1 MKIVFI
7 DTEVNIDSGKILDYG
22 AIDEFGGNVHTGIKD
37 EFFSFVG
44 DAEYICGHNI
54 LNHDLVYIRKS
65 NACLDSK
72 DIIDTLHLSPLLFP
86 KNPYHKLVKDDKL
99 LTEQLNNPVNDSAK
113 AMELFLDELNAYK
126 KLPQNM
132 KYIFSVLLK
141 DTDEFKGFFK
151 YIDEKL
157 KKPKLTFWKS
167 ERKEKDILKLIKS
180 VFKERICE
188 NANLTNL
195 IENNSVELA
204 YALSVIN
211 SGDDISVTPKWV
223 IMKYPKV
230 ESVISVLRS
239 NPCDMG
245 CSYCRSKLDS
255 TQGLRHYFGYDNFRS
270 FDGKELQKEAST
282 AALEGKSLL
291 AIFPTGGGKSITF
304 QVPALMLG
312 KASGGLTVIISPLQS
327 LMKDQVDNL
336 ESKGITSAVAINGL
350 LNPIERSETIKR
362 VRNGGAKLLYISPES
377 LRSKSIEKLL
387 LSRKIERFVIDE
399 AHCFSAWGQD
409 FRVDYLYIGEFIN
422 KLYEAKNLKEMIPV
436 SCFTATAK
444 QSVVD
449 DILAYFK
456 NYIGVEMEFF
466 SASISRKNLSYEVIE
481 CDKSEKYD
489 RLRLLIEEKQTPT
502 IVYAS
507 KTALTEDIA
516 NRLKSDGYNAAAYHG
531 KMDKQQKSYNQE
543 QFILGNIDIMVA
555 TSAFGMGVDK
565 SDVGLVIH
573 YQISNSLENYV
584 QEAGRAGRDQTI
596 DAECFILFDDNDLNS
611 HFNLLNQT
619 KLSIS
624 EIGQIWKAIKDVT
637 RYRKNITQSALEIAR
652 KAGWDD
658 NIYDLE
664 TRVKTAITAL
674 EQSGYV
680 KRGQNSPRVYADS
693 ILSKSVMDA
702 QAIIRASKKIAEE
715 DKELAV
721 NMISMLIK
729 DKSRRSEENET
740 RVDYISDRLGID
752 IKSTIRII
760 SSLREEKI
768 LADDKDLSAF
778 LNDESSQQKSYNLL
792 KRFKELEI
800 FLINNITEDGVYNIK
815 TLNENAD
822 KEGLKKVTTDKIIT
836 LLNFWAIK
844 GWIKKDTSKGD
855 RNHIRVVFKKENDN
869 LKNLYENRIY
879 VSDFILNFLYEK
891 NSSND
896 TDFAVEFSV
905 NELKD
910 EFNYSNQLMKK
921 EVTLK
926 VVEESLFYL
935 SRIGALKI
943 EGGFLV
949 IYNRL
954 NIQRLELDNRIKYK
968 IDDYKTLDTYYKQK
982 GHQIHIVGEYAKKM
996 ISDYAGALKF
1006 VDDYF
1011 QLKYKAFLS
1020 KYFNGDKKDMIKKN
1034 ITLKKFEELF
1044 GSLSA
1049 SQLSIIRDNETKY
1062 IVVAAG
1068 PGSGKTRI
1076 LVHKLASLLLLEDVK
1091 HEQLLMLTFSRASAI
1106 EFKKRLKNLIG
1117 AAANYID
1124 IKTFHSYC
1132 FDLQGKVGDINRS
1145 SSIVAETAKMIM
1157 NGEIEQSRITKTV
1170 MVIDEAQDM
1179 DGNEFNFIRS
1189 MVKQNENMRVI
1200 AVGDDDQN
1208 IYGFRGS
1215 SSEYM
1220 KKILNAPEAKLYE
1233 LVENYRSNSNLINLS
1248 NGFASTIKNR
1258 MKNTPILPVR
1268 KDVGEIL
1275 SCHYNQSDNMIGN
1288 IVESIMKTSWSGNT
1302 CILTN
1307 TNFEALQVAGLLTE
1321 KNLNVKL
1328 IQAYDNI
1335 KPINLNEIRYF
1346 LDKLHIDEELYIID
1360 KTQWINAKQS
1370 LFSKF
1375 SGSDNLDT
1383 IRRMISDFEETSGKV
1398 MYISDLL
1405 IHLKESKLED
1415 FVGTNNHAYYVSTI
1429 HKSKGREFDNVVI
1442 MLDKFEIKN
1451 EEQKRALY
1459 VALTRAKNNLLVHY
1473 KDVKLDNVLREI
1485 GDDIRFM
1492 SPTKVN
1498 EELSKLYLPLSY
1510 KDVYL
1515 SYNYDK
1521 RISALLKDLVSG
1533 DELSVDMNG
1542 CYDKKKNKILIFS
1555 KKFKTELQ
1563 TYLNKGYVL
1572 LIARVRHVVF
1582 WKPEKEEADT
1592 RVLLPIIELVKNTQN
1607 YGISAT
1613 IENNNTPKN
1622 NELEIGCSRKVEYI
1636 RFSKNSNYVIEQ
1648 NYEDEYM
1655 ISLKEDGKLI
1665 EINKIRKVKN
1675 IGKIAAGVL
1684 SGVDNE
1690 YLGEVLIPENIIN
1703 KNEDYFILE
1712 VTGDSMI
1719 DVGINIGDKI
1729 LVRKQNYAERNDII
1743 VAIVDN
1749 EATVKKYNRMD
1760 ESILLIPE
1768 NKNYEPIIV
1777 KEENLY
1783 INGIVEGVLK
1793 SSIL

>member
-7 DTEVNIDSGKILDYG
+7 DTEVNIDSRKIVDFG
-22 AIDEFGGNVHTGIKD
+22 AVDEFGGNVHTGKKD
-37 EFFSFVG
+37 EFFPFVE

-65 NACLDSK
+65 DTSLDSK
-72 DIIDTLHLSPLLFP
+72 DIIDTLYLSPLLFA

-99 LTEQLNNPVNDSAK
+99 LTEQLNNPVNDSIK
-113 AMELFLDELNAYK
+113 ARELFYDEINAYK
-126 KLPQNM
+126 KLSQNM
-132 KYIFSVLLK
+132 KDIFSILLK

-151 YIDEKL
+151 YVDEKL
-157 KKPKLTFWKS
+157 QKSKLIFWKT
-167 ERKEKDILKLIKS
+167 ERKEKNIIKLINS

-188 NANLTNL
+188 NVNLTNL
-195 IENNSVELA
+195 IENNSIELA

-211 SGDDISVTPKWV
+211 SRDDASVTPKWV
-223 IMKYPKV
+223 LMKYPKV
-230 ESVISVLRS
+230 ENVISVLRS
-239 NPCDMG
+239 KPCDMG
-245 CSYCRSKLDS
+245 CSYCRSQLDP

-270 FDGKELQKEAST
+270 FDGKELQKEAAT
-282 AALEGKSLL
+282 AAMEGKSLL

-304 QVPALMLG
+304 QVPALMSG

-336 ESKGITSAVAINGL
+336 ESKGITCAVAINGL
-350 LNPIERSETIKR
+350 LDPIERSETIKR
-362 VRNGGAKLLYISPES
+362 VENGEAKLLYISPES
-377 LRSKSIEKLL
+377 LRSKSMERLL

-422 KLYEAKNLKEMIPV
+422 KLYKAKNLEKMIPV

-449 DILAYFK
+449 DIMAYFK
-456 NYIGVEMEFF
+456 DYIGVEMEFF
-466 SASISRKNLSYEVIE
+466 SASISRKNLSYKVIE
-481 CDKSEKYD
+481 CAKSDKYD

-507 KTALTEDIA
+507 KTKLTEEIA
-516 NRLKSDGYNAAAYHG
+516 DRLKSDGYNAASYHG
-531 KMDKQQKSYNQE
+531 KMDKQQKNKNQE

-596 DAECFILFDDNDLNS
+596 DAECFILYDDNDLNA

-624 EIGQIWKAIKDVT
+624 EIGQIWKAIKDIT
-637 RYRKNITQSALEIAR
+637 RTRKNITQSALEIAR

-674 EQSGYV
+674 EQSGYI
-680 KRGQNSPRVYADS
+680 KRGQNSPRIYADS

-702 QAIIRASKKIAEE
+702 QTIIRASKKIAEE
-715 DKELAV
+715 DKEIAV

-729 DKSRRSEENET
+729 SKSRKSAENET
-740 RVDYISDRLGID
+740 RVDYISDLLGID
-752 IKSTIRII
+752 IRNTIRII
-760 SSLREEKI
+760 SLLREEGI

-778 LNDESSQQKSYNLL
+778 LNDESSQQKSSNLL
-792 KRFKELEI
+792 KWFKELEI
-800 FLINNITEDGVYNIK
+800 FLINNIVEDGVYNIK
-815 TLNENAD
+815 ALNESAD

-836 LLNFWAIK
+836 LLNFWEIK

-855 RNHIRVVFKKENDN
+855 RNHIRVVFKKEHDN
-869 LKNLYENRIY
+869 LNTLYNNRIN

-896 TDFAVEFSV
+896 SNFAVEFSV

-910 EFNYSNQLMKK
+910 EFNYSNQLMGT
-921 EVTLK
+921 EITLK
-926 VVEESLFYL
+926 AVEESLFYL

-996 ISDYAGALKF
+996 ISDYLGALKF

-1011 QLKYKAFLS
+1011 QLEYKAFLS
-1020 KYFNGDKKDMIKKN
+1020 KYFKDDKKDMLKKN
-1034 ITLKKFEELF
+1034 ITPKKFEELF
-1044 GSLSA
+1044 GSLST
-1049 SQLSIIRDNETKY
+1049 SQLSIIKDNETKY

-1106 EFKKRLKNLIG
+1106 EFKKRLKDLIG

-1132 FDLQGKVGDINRS
+1132 FDLQGKVGDVNRS
-1145 SSIVAETAKMIM
+1145 DSIVAETAEMIL
-1157 NGEIEQSRITKTV
+1157 NDEIEHSRITKTV

-1179 DGNEFNFIRS
+1179 DKNEFNFIRS

-1220 KKILNAPEAKLYE
+1220 KKILNATDAKLYE
-1233 LVENYRSNSNLINLS
+1233 LVENYRSKSNLINLS
-1248 NGFASTIKNR
+1248 NGFASIIQNR

-1268 KDVGEIL
+1268 KEAGEIFA
-1275 SCHYNQSDNMIGN
+1275 CHYNQSDNMITN
-1288 IVESIMKTSWSGNT
+1288 VIESILKTSWSGNT

-1307 TNFEALQVAGLLTE
+1307 TNFEALQVVGLLTE

-1335 KPINLNEIRYF
+1335 NPINLNEIRYF
-1346 LDKLHIDEELYIID
+1346 LDKLHFDEEMHIID
-1360 KTQWINAKQS
+1360 KIQWINAKRS

-1375 SGSDNLDT
+1375 SASDNLDT

-1415 FVGTNNHAYYVSTI
+1415 FVSTNDNAYYVSTI

-1442 MLDKFEIKN
+1442 MLDKFELNN

-1459 VALTRAKNNLLVHY
+1459 VALTRAKNNLQVHY
-1473 KDVKLDNVLREI
+1473 KDVKLNDVFRKI
-1485 GDDIRFM
+1485 GDDIRFI

-1498 EELSKLYLPLSY
+1498 EKLAKLYLPLSY
-1510 KDVYL
+1510 KDVFL
-1515 SYNYDK
+1515 SYNYNK
-1521 RISALLKDLVSG
+1521 GISESLQDLVSG
-1533 DELSVDMNG
+1533 DELSVDVKG
-1542 CYDKKKNKILIFS
+1542 CYDRKKNKILLFS
-1555 KKFKTELQ
+1555 KKFKNELQ
-1563 TYLNKGYVL
+1563 NYLNRGYVFS
-1572 LIARVRHVVF
+1572 IARVRHVVF
-1582 WKPEKEEADT
+1582 WKSEDKKTDT
-1592 RVLLPIIELVKNTQN
+1592 RVLLPIIELVKNNQI
-1607 YGISAT
+1607 YDISAT
-1613 IENNNTPKN
+1613 IGSNNTHKN
-1622 NELEIGCSRKVEYI
+1622 NELEIDCSRKVEYI

-1648 NYEDEYM
+1648 NYEDM
-1655 ISLKEDGKLI
+1655 ITLKENDKLI
-1665 EINKIRKVKN
+1665 QINKIRKVNN
-1675 IGKIAAGVL
+1675 IGKISAGAL
-1684 SGVDNE
+1684 NSVDNE

-1703 KNEDYFILE
+1703 KNETYFILE

-1719 DVGINIGDKI
+1719 DVGIDIGDKI
-1729 LVRKQNYAERNDII
+1729 LVRKQNYAERKDIV
-1743 VAIVDN
+1743 VAIVDD
-1749 EATVKKYNRMD
+1749 EATVKRYNRIGD
-1760 ESILLIPE
+1760 SILLIPE
-1768 NKNYEPIIV
+1768 NKNYEPILI
-1777 KEENLY
+1777 KDENLF

-1793 SSIL
+1793 GSI